1 MISLFKKIEACYQKI
16 NLVYII
22 ILYDIILYT
31 SILLM
36 KLNIFLNFSIC
47 LANQKKYKSNS

>member
-16 NLVYII
+16 NLVYIM
-22 ILYDIILYT
+22 ILYDLYT

-47 LANQKKYKSNS
+47 LTNQKKY